1 MIISPRAW
9 HTRNGVIFMTK
20 PYSDEQKGREVQKE
34 NLKHIARTLREMN
47 QAEIASD
54 ILGSYTGLTHDG
66 EQPEQD
72 ADDL

>member
-1 MIISPRAW
+1 MA
-9 HTRNGVIFMTK
+9 K
-20 PYSDEQKGREVQKE
+20 PYSDAQKGREVQKE
-34 NLKHIARTLREMN
+34 NLKQIARTLREMN

-54 ILGSYTGLTHDG
+54 ILGSYTGLTRDG